1 MRLTYFASRML
12 RTGMVVVCA
21 LIITSCAEM
30 LDRTRRAHDFLTGRQ
45 SPIPP
50 KDPIFGPGMKLYS
63 PDETGWYRGPHDPI
77 DFNLVKPGRVKGET
91 FAFSTYALKLG
102 PDEDRAKL
110 IANYRIKTNND
121 ASTRFKNI
129 KIDVNEYP
137 EGPGGNCLLKHWIGE
152 DHAPAGLEGKGP
164 MSLEIL
170 DFICIHP
177 RKKTT
182 AAFLSYSQR
191 YFPGGR
197 DPLLTEKASA
207 CIQNLEFNEEWN
219 PPRSR

>member
-1 MRLTYFASRML
+1 
-12 RTGMVVVCA
+12 MVVVCA
-21 LIITSCAEM
+21 LIITSCAA
-30 LDRTRRAHDFLTGRQ
+30 TRGAHDFLTGQ
-45 SPIPP
+45 QNLVPP
-50 KDPIFGPGMKLYS
+50 KDPIFGPGIKFYS
-63 PDETGWYRGPHDPI
+63 PDETGWYYAPRGPI
-77 DFNLVKPGRVKGET
+77 EFNIVKPGRVKGET
-91 FAFSTYALKLG
+91 FAFSTYALKLR

-110 IANYRIKTNND
+110 IVNYKNEIKTNND

-137 EGPGGNCLLKHWIGE
+137 EGPGSNCLLRHWIAE

-164 MSLEIL
+164 MSLESL
-170 DFICIHP
+170 DFVCIHP
-177 RKKTT
+177 RVKTT

-207 CIQNLEFNEEWN
+207 CIRNLEFNEEWN
-219 PPRSR
+219 PRRSR